1 VQPELTIIALSLW
14 LIVFLGLTCVVY
26 SLVSMCKE
34 NRFGRPLKGIIWF
47 TFAIIVSCA
56 IALLAGYVQKAK
68 SSEKASRRVKTVAT
82 PPLTPGV
89 SIALPHAAECL
100 FLHPPVSV

>member
-1 VQPELTIIALSLW
+1 MEPELTIIALTLW

-26 SLVSMCKE
+26 ALVSMCKE

-56 IALLAGYVQKAK
+56 IALLAGYVQKAR
-68 SSEKASRRVKTVAT
+68 SLEKVTHRGQVVAS
-82 PPLTPGV
+82 GDH
-89 SIALPHAAECL
+89 LPQW
-100 FLHPPVSV
+100 PSGPSDV